1 MNMMDHQGTTALI
14 TGASSGLGAALAHR
28 LADRGANLILVAR
41 GKGLTEIAETL
52 RRPERVN
59 VASTNRTSHDRGRA
73 SNSPPISCSASR
85 RTIAPPSANSPPAS
99 ARHGWPSRSRPK
111 PRGSISTPPPRIFWS
126 GSWPGSAPRPRMP
139 PVMPIGSSPGGPR
152 SRARTPIWIRRI
164 PSIAAPA

>member
-73 SNSPPISCSASR
+73 SNSPR
-85 RTIAPPSANSPPAS
+85 VSPP
-99 ARHGWPSRSRPK
+99 
-111 PRGSISTPPPRIFWS
+111 T
-126 GSWPGSAPRPRMP
+126 
-139 PVMPIGSSPGGPR
+139 
-152 SRARTPIWIRRI
+152 T
-164 PSIAAPA
+164 